1 MRLFEKGG
9 FLNMLDVLN
18 VLKDERGQSL
28 SEYGL
33 LLALVAVVCIAALI
47 FLGDKLV
54 EKFRGVGQQIEQA
67 APK

>member
-1 MRLFEKGG
+1 
-9 FLNMLDVLN
+9 MLDVLN

>member
-1 MRLFEKGG
+1 
-9 FLNMLDVLN
+9 MLDVLN

-33 LLALVAVVCIAALI
+33 LLALVAVVCIAALM

-54 EKFRGVGQQIEQA
+54 EKFRDVGQQIEQA

>member
-1 MRLFEKGG
+1 
-9 FLNMLDVLN
+9 MLDVLN

-47 FLGDKLV
+47 FLGDELV
-54 EKFRGVGQQIEQA
+54 EKFREVGQKIEQA

>member
-1 MRLFEKGG
+1 
-9 FLNMLDVLN
+9 MLD